1 MMLTKN
7 KFIVNFGCFIL
18 LSLLM
23 SCITQINYDVS
34 NEKTRIVI
42 NSLITSKFETQKVY
56 VGRSVLTGTNSITNS
71 VPIQNATV
79 RIMSS
84 IEDFEFVH
92 DKDGTYTASFAGVI
106 GETYVMEVV
115 VDGQTYRSTSQTMPN
130 ALPLPVPDTELI
142 NIQSLNSAGNLINDK
157 FVNIN
162 LTGTITDDFK
172 ALYRINGEYEFME
185 FNPPSTTLKTCY
197 VTESIDN
204 NTIKLLSAKDLRTNN
219 IQKFNLLDI
228 PFDARFLRLYAFKIA
243 QYHLS
248 DESLSYWNKVNL
260 ISNTG
265 MNIFDAPPGKILGN
279 IKNVNDPNDEVL
291 GNFTLGGVRDTI
303 IFTNM
308 VKLGGV
314 VTDICQVRFNSS
326 RPEVCINCL
335 LLPFSTTI
343 KPDYWPL

>member
-1 MMLTKN
+1 MLTKN
-7 KFIVNFGCFIL
+7 KFLVNFCCFVL
-18 LSLLM
+18 LSLFL

-56 VGRSVLTGTNSITNS
+56 VRRSVLTGTNSITNS
-71 VPIQNATV
+71 VPVLNAAV
-79 RIMSS
+79 SIMSS
-84 IEDFEFVH
+84 TEVFEFAH
-92 DKDGTYTASFAGVI
+92 DKDGVYTSSFSGI
-106 GETYVMEVV
+106 EGETYVMEVV
-115 VDGQTYRSTSQTMPN
+115 IDGQTYRSASQIMPK
-130 ALPLPVPDTELI
+130 ALPLPIPNTELI

-157 FVNIN
+157 YVNIN
-162 LTGTITDDFK
+162 LTGTIIDDFK

-197 VTESIDN
+197 VSESIDN
-204 NTIKLLSAKDLRTNN
+204 NTIKLLSAKDLRTND
-219 IQKFNLLDI
+219 IQKFGLLDV

-248 DESLSYWNKVNL
+248 DESLNYWNKVNL

-265 MNIFDAPPGKILGN
+265 LNIFDAPPGKILGN
-279 IKNVNDPNDEVL
+279 IKNVNDVNDEIL

-314 VTDICQVRFNSS
+314 VDDICQVRFNTS
-326 RPEVCINCL
+326 RPDVCINCL